1 MTKEHL
7 YINLYEN
14 LKKQIIEGQYK
25 SGDKFPSKRALGQHL
40 SVSNTTIEHAY
51 QILSDEGYIYAKPRS
66 GYFVSD
72 VETLPIIARDRDLH
86 ASNTYHEE
94 NNDNQAQQTYEFA
107 FNLSEI
113 DAEYFPMQQFR
124 KYARDAFEDS
134 QLNLLQHTNPKG
146 EWTLR
151 QEIAHYIFNS
161 RGVTCHPEQIIIG
174 SSTEQ
179 LINLLTDILNKGRF
193 IIENPSYPPIK
204 QVLDKKQI
212 TYLQVPVNNTGI
224 ELEYFDESNN
234 NIAYVTPSHQFP
246 TGYVMNLKKRTQLIH
261 WAQQFENRYIIE
273 DDYDSE
279 FRYFGKP
286 IPALQSLDTKDKVIY
301 ISTFSKSLFPS
312 CRVAYLVL
320 PKKLLKLYNALEN
333 KEGNTVP
340 AHIQKMV
347 ASFMQ
352 SGSFER
358 HLNKM
363 RNVYRDKLKFILD
376 ALKPYQEQLEIDGAL
391 AGMHFTL
398 TVKNGLTMN
407 QCLKN
412 AEENKL
418 KIIPFSKY
426 NKSQQSVKF
435 ILGFGG
441 IPFSQLEEHTKALIR
456 ALTIL
461 KKP

>member
-72 VETLPIIARDRDLH
+72 VETLPIITRDLH
-86 ASNTYHEE
+86 TSNTNYEQ
-94 NNDNQAQQTYEFA
+94 NNNNQTQQTYEFA

-124 KYARDAFEDS
+124 KYARDTFEDG

-151 QEIAHYIFNS
+151 QEIAHYLFNS
-161 RGVTCHPEQIIIG
+161 RGVACHPEQIIIG

-193 IIENPSYPPIK
+193 LIENPSYPPIK

-224 ELEYFDESNN
+224 ELEHFNESHN

-320 PKKLLKLYNALEN
+320 PKKLLELYNSLEN

-363 RNVYRDKLKFILD
+363 RNVYREKLKFILD

-398 TVKNGLTMN
+398 TVKNGLTMK

-412 AEENKL
+412 AEENNL

-426 NKSQQSVKF
+426 DKSQQSVKF

-441 IPFSQLEEHTKALIR
+441 IPFSQLEDHTNALIR
-456 ALTIL
+456 SLTM
-461 KKP
+461 

>member
-1 MTKEHL
+1 MSKNHL
-7 YINLYEN
+7 YVNLYET
-14 LKKQIIEGQYK
+14 LKQQIIEGQYK
-25 SGDKFPSKRALGQHL
+25 SEDKFPSKRALGQHL

-51 QILSDEGYIYAKPRS
+51 QLLLDEGYIYSKPRS

-72 VETLPIIARDRDLH
+72 IETLPIIPTNINHAHQIFSSNENFHNPKPDYDL
-86 ASNTYHEE
+86 
-94 NNDNQAQQTYEFA
+94 A
-107 FNLSEI
+107 FNMSEI
-113 DAEYFPMQQFR
+113 DTEYFPMKQFK
-124 KYARDAFEDS
+124 KYAKDAFEDDE
-134 QLNLLQHTNPKG
+134 LDLLLHASFKG
-146 EWTLR
+146 EISLR
-151 QEIAHYIFNS
+151 QEIAHYLFNS

-179 LINLLTDILNKGRF
+179 LINLLTDILSNGKF
-193 IIENPSYPPIK
+193 LIENPSYPPIK

-212 TYLQVPVNNTGI
+212 TYLQVPVSHTGI
-224 ELEYFDESNN
+224 EIDYFQKSNN

-246 TGYVMNLKKRTQLIH
+246 TGYVMSLKKRTQLIN
-261 WAQQFENRYIIE
+261 WAQQSEGRYIIE

-312 CRVAYLVL
+312 CRIAYLVL
-320 PKKLLKLYNALEN
+320 PNKLLSTYNQLNN

-340 AHIQKMV
+340 AHTQKIV
-347 ASFMQ
+347 ANFMK

-363 RNVYRDKLKFILD
+363 RNVYRHKLTTILN
-376 ALKPYQEQLEIDGAL
+376 ALMPYQSQLKIDGAL

-398 TVKNGLTMN
+398 TVKNSLTMK
-407 QCLKN
+407 QCLEN
-412 AEENKL
+412 AKKNKL
-418 KIIPFSKY
+418 KIIPFSQY
-426 NKSQQSVKF
+426 DNNQNSVKF

-441 IPFSQLEEHTKALIR
+441 IPISQLKEHTDALIKS
-456 ALTIL
+456 LIV
-461 KKP
+461 

>member
-1 MTKEHL
+1 MAKEHL

-25 SGDKFPSKRALGQHL
+25 SGDKFPSKRVLGQHL
-40 SVSNTTIEHAY
+40 AVSNTTIEHAY
-51 QILSDEGYIYAKPRS
+51 QILSDEGYIYSKPRS

-72 VETLPIIARDRDLH
+72 VETLPIISRNPSHSHIKQKETEDIK
-86 ASNTYHEE
+86 T
-94 NNDNQAQQTYEFA
+94 QPTYEYA
-107 FNLSEI
+107 FNLAEI

-124 KYARDAFEDS
+124 KYARDAFEDN

-151 QEIAHYIFNS
+151 QEIAHYLFNS
-161 RGVTCHPEQIIIG
+161 RGVTCHPDQIIVG

-179 LINLLTDILNKGRF
+179 LINLITDILNKGRF
-193 IIENPSYPPIK
+193 LIENPSYPPIK
-204 QVLDKKQI
+204 QVLDKKHI
-212 TYLQVPVNNTGI
+212 SYLQVPVNKTGI
-224 ELEYFDESNN
+224 ALEHFNRSNH

-312 CRVAYLVL
+312 CRIAYLVL
-320 PKKLLKLYNALEN
+320 PKKILNIYNSLNN

-347 ASFMQ
+347 ANFMQ

-363 RNVYRDKLKFILD
+363 RNVYREKLKFILD
-376 ALKPYQEQLEIDGAL
+376 ALKPYENQLEIDGAL

-398 TVKNGLTMN
+398 TVKNGLTLK
-407 QCLKN
+407 QCLNN
-412 AEENKL
+412 AKRNNL
-418 KIIPFSKY
+418 KIIPFSTY
-426 NKSQQSVKF
+426 DKSHTSVKF

-441 IPFSQLEEHTKALIR
+441 IPLSQIEQHTNILIKS
-456 ALTIL
+456 LTI
-461 KKP
+461 

>member
-1 MTKEHL
+1 MSKNHL

-14 LKKQIIEGQYK
+14 LKQQIIEGQYE
-25 SGDKFPSKRALGQHL
+25 SEDKFPSKRVLGQHL

-51 QILSDEGYIYAKPRS
+51 QLLLDEGYIYSKPRS

-72 VETLPIIARDRDLH
+72 IETLPIVTRKPDQFYIH
-86 ASNTYHEE
+86 NHSK
-94 NNDNQAQQTYEFA
+94 NNHDAVQSDHSLA

-113 DAEYFPMQQFR
+113 DAEYFPMKQFR
-124 KYARDAFEDS
+124 KYAKDAFEDEEID
-134 QLNLLQHTNPKG
+134 LLQHANLKG
-146 EWTLR
+146 EISLR
-151 QEIAHYIFNS
+151 QEIAHYLFNS
-161 RGVTCHPEQIIIG
+161 RGVNCRPEQIIIG

-179 LINLLTDILNKGRF
+179 LINLLTDILNDGRF
-193 IIENPSYPPIK
+193 LIENPSYPPIK

-212 TYLQVPVNNTGI
+212 AYLQVPVNSTGI
-224 ELEYFDESNN
+224 EIDCFQKSNN

-246 TGYVMNLKKRTQLIH
+246 TGYVMSLKKRTQLIT
-261 WAQQFENRYIIE
+261 WAQQSTDRYIIE

-312 CRVAYLVL
+312 CRIAYLVL
-320 PKKLLKLYNALEN
+320 PNNLLSKYDKLEN

-340 AHIQKMV
+340 AHTQKIV
-347 ASFMQ
+347 SHFMK

-363 RNVYRDKLKFILD
+363 RNVYRHKLTTILN
-376 ALKPYQEQLEIDGAL
+376 ALAPYQSQLTIDGAL

-398 TVKNGLTMN
+398 TVKNHLTMK
-407 QCLKN
+407 QCLERAKAN
-412 AEENKL
+412 DL
-418 KIIPFSKY
+418 KIIPFNKY
-426 NKSQQSVKF
+426 DSDQSTVKF

-441 IPFSQLEEHTKALIR
+441 IPISQLKAHTDALIKS
-456 ALTIL
+456 LTV
-461 KKP
+461 

>member
-1 MTKEHL
+1 MEKRHL
-7 YINLYEN
+7 YIELYEN
-14 LKKQIIEGQYK
+14 LKQQIIEGQYQ

-51 QILSDEGYIYAKPRS
+51 QFLLDEGYIYSKPRS

-72 VETLPIIARDRDLH
+72 IETLPIIKRNHSQLNGPSLDMI
-86 ASNTYHEE
+86 SNNRH
-94 NNDNQAQQTYEFA
+94 NDQSYQYA

-113 DAEYFPMQQFR
+113 DAEYFPMLQFR
-124 KYARDAFEDS
+124 KYARDVFEDD
-134 QLNLLQHTNPKG
+134 QLGLLQHTNPKG
-146 EWTLR
+146 EWSLR
-151 QEIAHYIFNS
+151 QEIAHYLFNS

-179 LINLLTDILNKGRF
+179 LINLLTDMLSKEQF

-204 QVLDKKQI
+204 QVLDKKHI
-212 TYLQVPVNNTGI
+212 PYLQTPVNKTGI
-224 ELEYFDESNN
+224 DLNYFSQTNN

-246 TGYVMNLKKRTQLIH
+246 TGYVMNLKKRTQLIN
-261 WAQQFENRYIIE
+261 WAHQNEYRYIIE

-312 CRVAYLVL
+312 CRIAYLVL
-320 PKKLLKLYNALEN
+320 PKKLLAQYEHLKN

-340 AHIQKMV
+340 AHLQKIV
-347 ASFMQ
+347 ANFME

-363 RNVYRDKLKFILD
+363 RKVYSRKLKFILEK
-376 ALKPYQEQLEIDGAL
+376 LKPYEDQLQIDGAL

-398 TVKNGLTMN
+398 TVKNGYSMD

-412 AEENKL
+412 AANNQL
-418 KIIPFSKY
+418 KILPFYHYDK
-426 NKSQQSVKF
+426 NQTSVKF

-441 IPFSQLEEHTKALIR
+441 IPFSKLNDHTNALINS
-456 ALTIL
+456 LCL
-461 KKP
+461 